1 MTTTFRARILPLL
14 AVVCGASAQTIW
26 VSEDTFTQN
35 IPASANNGADVSL
48 QVGGGARALLQFPV
62 PPPPSGSNFQR
73 ATLHL
78 YISRVVQAG
87 AFQVVPVRAR
97 WGENTVT
104 DSTFPA
110 VGAAVAARVPVA
122 APYRFVGV
130 DVTELVRDWLTSG
143 QNFGLALT
151 SADTRTLFLIDS
163 KENQAT
169 SQPARIELQFSG
181 IPGPPGPAGPTGPAG
196 TDGAPGA
203 TGPAGPQGPTGPPG
217 AASYAGGEAVL
228 SQGALRRRWGSRRSI
243 LQVTPLSDTG
253 ASPVTGIESDGE
265 TLYLAQL
272 SQILPFRQLGLQPL
286 AVIPVPG
293 ADEQEFVPVSAADRG
308 RTIVHDGAE
317 LWAFRNGLLPIGG
330 SPTAGQTPVESRRIT
345 YDGEFFWVDVNGRLR
360 KYDRSGQQVL
370 EIDHGD
376 SIGDILFDGTAIWI
390 SRPADGRLLRLNAV
404 NGAEDGQVEAC
415 AGGVGMPS
423 MVYDGSAVW
432 AACRE
437 EGAVVRVETSLG
449 TGNRTELTAQKFPVG
464 GQPAQLEFDGGS
476 IWIAN
481 AATGGFQ
488 QINSKGQ
495 IVQTLTPPGAASA
508 VLLRF
513 GGDFLY
519 GLVLG
524 SFTGGEQSSNAAL
537 VKF

>member
-14 AVVCGASAQTIW
+14 AVVCSAGAQTVW

-35 IPASANNGADVSL
+35 IPVSANNGADVSL

-62 PPPPSGSNFQR
+62 PPAPAGSNFQR
-73 ATLHL
+73 ATLQL
-78 YISRVVQAG
+78 YISRVVQGG

-122 APYRFVGV
+122 APYRFVSV

-181 IPGPPGPAGPTGPAG
+181 APGPPGPPGPAGPAG
-196 TDGAPGA
+196 TNGVPGTA
-203 TGPAGPQGPTGPPG
+203 GPAGPQGPPGPPG
-217 AASYAGGEAVL
+217 AATHGSGDAVL
-228 SQGALRRRWGSRRSI
+228 AQGALLRRWGSRRSI
-243 LQVTPLSDTG
+243 LQVSPLSVSE

-265 TLYLAQL
+265 AIYLAQL
-272 SQILPFRQLGLQPL
+272 SKILPFRQRGLQPQT
-286 AVIPVPG
+286 AIPIPG
-293 ADEQEFVPVSAADRG
+293 ADEQEFVPVSAGDRG
-308 RTIVHDGAE
+308 RTIVHDGSD
-317 LWAFRNGLLPIGG
+317 LWTFRNGLVQIGG
-330 SPTAGQTPVESRRIT
+330 SPSPGQPPVESRRIAF
-345 YDGEFFWVDVNGRLR
+345 DGEFFWVDGNGRLR

-370 EIDHGD
+370 EVDHGN
-376 SIGDILFDGTAIWI
+376 SIGDIVFDGTAIWI
-390 SRPADGRLLRLNAV
+390 SRPSDGRLLRLNPV
-404 NGAEDGQVEAC
+404 DGTEVGQVEAC
-415 AGGVGMPS
+415 TGGVGMPS
-423 MVYDGSAVW
+423 LVFDGVAVW
-432 AACRE
+432 TACRE
-437 EGAVVRVETSLG
+437 EGAVVRVVSSLG
-449 TGNRTELTAQKFPVG
+449 SGNRMELTLQKFPVG
-464 GQPAQLEFDGGS
+464 GQPAHLEFDGAS

-488 QINSKGQ
+488 QVNGKGQ
-495 IVQTLTPPGAASA
+495 IVQTLTVPGAASA
-508 VLLRF
+508 VLIRF

-524 SFTGGEQSSNAAL
+524 NFPGGEQSSNAAL